1 MPFVSLGADHSAH
14 RKALIKEIHGL
25 SLGLLVSF
33 LFPYKHLDLMR
44 KQATD

>member
-1 MPFVSLGADHSAH
+1 MQLVSLGADHSTH
-14 RKALIKEIHGL
+14 SKALIKEIHGL

-33 LFPYKHLDLMR
+33 LFPYKHLDVTR